1 VSSLRPGCISKGLIN
16 TPLKMATHNLAA
28 GEYTTTISGL
38 TIHYT
43 IRTSSTG
50 LPPLIV
56 HPPPWGC
63 GVDVYYSTFARL
75 ESKYTLIYPQPRGN
89 DSSQKPDDPSQM
101 SSRHIVD
108 DLDLF
113 RQHLG
118 LEKISVLGH
127 SSGGTI
133 ALGYAIAYPDKV
145 DKLVLLDTDLLGY
158 TRKDASFFADVTS
171 IQTSPG
177 VSVTND
183 AEFKAFVVKILPLY
197 FAHPE
202 NGGPEQFEQAWSNTT
217 ASLWAYG
224 AYYGADKSEAGK
236 WDQFSE
242 LGKVQARKTL
252 VLVGK
257 QDRCCGVEV
266 SEAVAQGVKGS
277 QLVVID
283 DCGHFPWVEAAEEF
297 WKVLEGFLSD

>member
-1 VSSLRPGCISKGLIN
+1 M
-16 TPLKMATHNLAA
+16 TTHKLAA
-28 GEYTTTISGL
+28 GQYTVTINGL
-38 TIHYT
+38 VIHYT
-43 IRTSSTG
+43 IRSTG
-50 LPPLIV
+50 VALPPLIV

-63 GVDVYYSTFARL
+63 GVEIYYAVFERL
-75 ESKYTLIYPQPRGN
+75 ESQYTLIYPQPRGN
-89 DSSQKPDDPSQM
+89 SSSQKPDDPAQM

-108 DLDLF
+108 DLDQF

-158 TRKDASFFADVTS
+158 TRKDKSFFEEVTS
-171 IQTSPG
+171 IQSSPG

-202 NGGPEQFEQAWSNTT
+202 NGGPERFEQAWSSTS

-224 AYYGADKSEAGK
+224 SYYGADKSEAWK
-236 WDQFSE
+236 WDQLSE
-242 LGKVQARKTL
+242 LGNVQARRTL

-257 QDRCCGVEV
+257 QDRCCGPEV

-283 DCGHFPWVEAAEEF
+283 DCGHFPWAEGGEEF
-297 WKVLEGFLSD
+297 WTVLEGFLIG